1 MSLSRRRFLAA
12 SAAVPLFAPSLA
24 LAQAKE
30 FRLGLITPNGHS
42 WNKAALKLGDDL
54 KAATNG
60 RLTMTVFHSGQLGNE
75 PAMMQQLQSGALD
88 MGFIQAAELGSRV
101 PHIAAIN
108 APYIVRSTPSVAK
121 FVRHPAAIKLFDV
134 LPQETGT
141 IGLGWGITGMRAVFS
156 SKDLTN
162 LADIKGMKLRI
173 NPTPVYRD
181 FYSSL
186 GAAPTPIPTPQ
197 VFDAM
202 ANGQVDGL
210 EADLEFSWN
219 QRFDKVSKV
228 ILQMNAVFMPMAT
241 VVSGRV
247 WQSLPAADRELIT
260 KTVKSTLDAQIDELA
275 GNEPKLVEN
284 FKNRLCIPFLGA
296 GACADVLPTAARLAG
311 ELLGTVDPAVPFPFP
326 GAEHNLAKVV
336 ENFKNAPIPI
346 RQVDAKDTEAV
357 IAEFDK
363 IWLPKA
369 PVLAELRK
377 VGATL

>member
-1 MSLSRRRFLAA
+1 M
-12 SAAVPLFAPSLA
+12 
-24 LAQAKE
+24 
-30 FRLGLITPNGHS
+30 
-42 WNKAALKLGDDL
+42 
-54 KAATNG
+54 
-60 RLTMTVFHSGQLGNE
+60 
-75 PAMMQQLQSGALD
+75 
-88 MGFIQAAELGSRV
+88 
-101 PHIAAIN
+101 
-108 APYIVRSTPSVAK
+108 
-121 FVRHPAAIKLFDV
+121 

-141 IGLGWGITGMRAVFS
+141 IGLGWGITGMRAIFS
-156 SKDLTN
+156 AKDLTG

-219 QRFDKVSKV
+219 QRFDKVAKV
-228 ILQMNAVFMPMAT
+228 ILQMNAVFMPMAA

-284 FKNRLCIPFLGA
+284 FKN
-296 GACADVLPTAARLAG
+296 
-311 ELLGTVDPAVPFPFP
+311 
-326 GAEHNLAKVV
+326 
-336 ENFKNAPIPI
+336 APIPI
-346 RQVDAKDTEAV
+346 RQVPAGDTEAI

-377 VGATL
+377 GRRDALILHPFCSQSSADRIRRKIPIIGAKQ